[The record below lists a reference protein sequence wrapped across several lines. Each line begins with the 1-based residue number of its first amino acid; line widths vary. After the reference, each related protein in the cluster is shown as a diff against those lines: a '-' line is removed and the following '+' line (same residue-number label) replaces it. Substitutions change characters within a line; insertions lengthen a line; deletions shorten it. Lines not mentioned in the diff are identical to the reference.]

1 MDRASLLLV
10 KSLKRIMQH
19 SIGLSH
25 CIFAAVLLL
34 RLLVLVRLT
43 GSPFLLPKQGDM
55 HFYNDWAQRI
65 LHGELTDHLAFYGLP
80 LYAYFLAILYKI
92 FGYSPFVPGFLQ
104 ACLDAGTAVILYQT
118 ALRVFHTARFDES
131 RPPQGRLWTFVTQKR
146 AEIIGVISALG
157 WAFFVPAQAYS
168 VVLMPSAWLVFV
180 FWIVVWR
187 IVRNDRAPSLFESA
201 CFGLL
206 IGVTAMGTATIL
218 FLLPLILAAL
228 LRRPDAM
235 AQFRRRRIIPGM
247 TLLFAGVAAGTSP
260 CWVHNYFI
268 ARDPVFLSAHSGI
281 NLWIGNNPAA
291 NGYPNFPPGLHA
303 GQAAML
309 RDSINGAEA
318 ATGRSLKRSE
328 VSAYWSEKAKAYI
341 RERPRDWLKLL
352 AIKARNFW
360 NAFQYDDLSVITN
373 LREQGIILP
382 GLMFGFLAAL
392 AIPGVL
398 LALPLAPKSRWIFAA
413 VLLHMTSLLAV
424 FVTERYRMAAVPG
437 LILFGAFGLT
447 IFWMSCATGN
457 WRNVAIYLAFL
468 FFSALFVGLPQ
479 RDPSLWALD
488 SYNSGW
494 QALES
499 ENLTLAEK
507 KLGLAYTYV
516 PDNPETNF
524 ALGNLRLAQ
533 GNTATAKSFYYATLI
548 FDPEHKGALN
558 NLGVLALQE
567 NHAEEAEDWFRKA
580 LAQDPRNA
588 KTHYLLAKTLCAAGD
603 RHSASLEIEKAIQ
616 LSPSQSEFTE
626 LRESI
631 RQQH

>member
-1 MDRASLLLV
+1 MDRACLLLV
-10 KSLKRIMQH
+10 KSLKRITQH

-25 CIFAAVLLL
+25 CIFATVLLL

-43 GSPFLLPKQGDM
+43 NSPFLLPKQGDM

-80 LYAYFLAILYKI
+80 LYAYFLAFLYKI

-104 ACLDAGTAVILYQT
+104 ACLDAGTAVILYKT
-118 ALRVFHTARFDES
+118 AHCVFRTARFDES
-131 RPPQGRLWTFVTQKR
+131 RPQQGRLWTFVTQKR
-146 AEIIGVISALG
+146 AEIIGLISALG

-168 VVLMPSAWLVFV
+168 VILMPLAWLVFV
-180 FWIVVWR
+180 FWFVVWR
-187 IVRNDRAPSLFESA
+187 IVRNDRAPSALESA
-201 CFGLL
+201 CLGFL
-206 IGVTAMGTATIL
+206 IGVTATGIATIL

-228 LRRPDAM
+228 LRRPNAM
-235 AQFRRRRIIPGM
+235 AQFRWRSILAGM

-281 NLWIGNNPAA
+281 NLWIGNNPTA

-309 RDSINGAEA
+309 QDSINGAEA
-318 ATGRSLKRSE
+318 TAGRSLKRSE
-328 VSAYWSEKAKAYI
+328 VAAYWSEKAKAYI
-341 RERPRDWLKLL
+341 REHPRDWLKLL

-382 GLMFGFLAAL
+382 GLMFGFVAAL

-398 LALPLAPKSRWIFAA
+398 LALRLAPKSRWIFAA
-413 VLLHMTSLLAV
+413 VLLHMTSLLTV

-437 LILFGAFGLT
+437 LILFGVFALM
-447 IFWMSCATGN
+447 IFWTSCATGN
-457 WRNVAIYLAFL
+457 WRNVAIYLTFL
-468 FFSALFVGLPQ
+468 FLSVLFVGLPQ

-488 SYNSGW
+488 AYNSGW

-499 ENLTLAEK
+499 NNLPLAEK
-507 KLGLAYTYV
+507 KLGLAYAYV

-533 GNTATAKSFYYATLI
+533 GRTTGAESYYRATL
-548 FDPEHKGALN
+548 E
-558 NLGVLALQE
+558 
-567 NHAEEAEDWFRKA
+567 
-580 LAQDPRNA
+580 
-588 KTHYLLAKTLCAAGD
+588 
-603 RHSASLEIEKAIQ
+603 
-616 LSPSQSEFTE
+616 
-626 LRESI
+626 
-631 RQQH
+631 